1 MGFGFGIRL
10 KPTALAL
17 CLACWGTVVTMAT
30 VVHAQEHEDAAPTV
44 AADAL
49 VEWQTGQQWQHKRFP
64 GKSVSQYKTV
74 EVDGRLAMSAYAQS
88 SASMLRQDLH
98 VEPTQLRGVRFSW
111 KVPALIDAADFL
123 RSEADDSP
131 VRIVLAF
138 DGDRSRFSFKNTMLS
153 ELARVMTGEPIPYA
167 TLMYVWSNQVQSG
180 TVVHNPRTDRIRKL
194 VIESGTERLGHWM
207 DYERDVRA
215 DFELVF
221 GEAPG
226 PLIGI
231 GIMTDSDNTKSV
243 AQAFYGPISLV
254 APATESPSTN

>member
-1 MGFGFGIRL
+1 MGFGLGIRL

-17 CLACWGTVVTMAT
+17 CLACWGAMVSMAT
-30 VVHAQEHEDAAPTV
+30 VGHAQEHEDAAPTV

-64 GKSVSQYKTV
+64 GKAVSQYKTV

-111 KVPALIDAADFL
+111 KVPALIDTADFL